1 MVGDLI
7 ADQVVPEGFE
17 DLSCEGPEARH
28 FQVKSRQERVG
39 DFSVREVAAH
49 IVKMIEAARERDDD
63 DTDQLVLVLERPV
76 KGCAIS
82 RRGVIVGDLPVD
94 DHLRVA
100 VHDELRDRGHELS
113 VIGEVVGRVE
123 VVVLPWGAAA
133 EEIRQVVAGRQNLP
147 AVAVEPVMLALRDAV
162 AACVD
167 ANASA
172 VLAERAGLD
181 RTRIER
187 LVTEVSRLID
197 LDALQQALT
206 SGACEPVNFDEEIS
220 ADSFYEGVDVQPG
233 HIAASLPAP
242 RPEVTGTVVDAL
254 ERDQA
259 VLVTGPSGVGK
270 STVMWAAAYS
280 TRHVLWYR
288 VRRLLESDVE
298 PIARLVEA
306 TRPSTRSPVGLVVD
320 AVGQTG
326 MRGWDAL
333 RLRLAG
339 KTGIVLLGSARSEDL
354 LPLETLSR
362 ATVVPVRL
370 DEEVAEEIHAGLL
383 ERSMTELRHWRHAY
397 DQAHGL
403 TLEFTH
409 LLTRG
414 KRLADV
420 ISEQV
425 RARIR
430 DGRETELSILALV
443 STAHRW
449 GATLNFRRV
458 QDALGVGDIV
468 LREALDRLTDEH
480 LIRSTGTNLSGL
492 HQLRSGALS
501 QSVHAQPP
509 PALNETV
516 ATILPML
523 DTADLLP
530 FVVGVLNAN
539 EFDDVSVLDTIVVDH
554 VVGRL
559 ANTTSGD
566 AWTTALHALHLVDF
580 HREAAVWADICSQL
594 HVPPGL
600 HQIVAVHVLGGIE
613 PLENTRPEVAGAI
626 REINAIKRGNSPLR
640 DKVLTLLGPERIGGA
655 LAVCTQR
662 DHAAFLLATIAEAGI
677 DLSAQSASL
686 RDADEAPLIVAMRS
700 MDVDDLSVILR
711 GAHDVSAD
719 LYDLLFDAV
728 GGTEAMRN
736 KLFAH
741 SPWLIDV
748 TIQDQQGKTVAC
760 ARILHIADHMVGDTE
775 KTALD
780 LGKLM
785 ARCFPR
791 CHAVDVRTVVPGGA
805 EWTADGAI
813 GSRRFSAKHEIA
825 PVRGTWNRLRSQIAT
840 AAAGTTD
847 PTLRVQR
854 AHDLL
859 VGLKRYLELVT
870 TMWLVGPVSEAEKEE
885 TRQLLTDLHDR
896 AEQLTLPTNRTDL
909 IVGPGETTAHRS
921 DNLGFLISFI
931 TGNLTSRLTDLTAR
945 GRSLAFFVADTLR
958 RNLANVRSEEQW
970 HLIDTDPPAVI
981 DDLDSLLM
989 DLHAVL
995 AERTKDPAGHAA
1007 ILASL
1012 RDGKRRELPIRIAA
1026 NLAREKARRRMEAM
1040 HKSYRRTLRDNGVR
1054 AAFLTETFD
1063 DESAYDWPP
1072 MSTAIT
1078 IDIRS
1083 FADWANAHEVV
1094 QRKLQEEID
1103 QRFLGTHSLL
1113 VPFLRGRPVEPLAQ
1127 RISDRLTPDYDNT
1140 LKTKW
1145 RALLGDRHPTPMA
1158 DAFNEAID
1166 ALVAISALGTLRSS
1180 RPEGHAS
1187 DERFAGEVAK
1197 LQSAIAAAT
1206 ALDAEDVVIRELV
1219 TYLSEIA
1226 RRVER
1231 EINDDTIT
1239 LSSATFAADLYAG
1252 QHGEPS
1258 DLMKEVMVVSVLAV
1272 QWDISPTEAVSA
1284 YELLTSGS
1292 T

>member
-1 MVGDLI
+1 MTGELV
-7 ADQVVPEGFE
+7 ADQVVPEEFE
-17 DLSCEGPEARH
+17 DLSCEGLQGRH

-49 IVKMIEAARERDDD
+49 ILKMIEAARERDNGAH
-63 DTDQLVLVLERPV
+63 QLVLVLERPV
-76 KGCAIS
+76 KGCAIEG
-82 RRGVIVGDLPVD
+82 RGVIVGDLPVD

-100 VHDELRDRGHELS
+100 IHDELRRRGYGPSAIDKVL
-113 VIGEVVGRVE
+113 GRVE
-123 VVVLPWGAAA
+123 VMVLPWGAAA
-133 EEIRQVVAGRQNLP
+133 EEIRQVVAARQSLP
-147 AVAVEPVMLALRDAV
+147 AAAVEPVMLALRDAV

-187 LVTEVSRLID
+187 VVTDVSRLID

-206 SGACEPVNFDEEIS
+206 SGACELVNFDEALP

-242 RPEVTGTVVDAL
+242 RPAVTGTVVDAL

-280 TRHVLWYR
+280 TRHILWYR

-339 KTGIVLLGSARSEDL
+339 KVGIVLLGSARSEDL
-354 LPLETLSR
+354 LPLETLSL
-362 ATVVPVRL
+362 ATVVSVRL

-383 ERSMTELRHWRHAY
+383 ERSMTELRHWRDAY
-397 DQAHGL
+397 DHAHGL

-414 KRLADV
+414 KRLAEV

-430 DGRETELSILALV
+430 DDRETELSILALV

-458 QDALGVGDIV
+458 QEALGVGDV
-468 LREALDRLTDEH
+468 EFRAALDRLTDEH
-480 LIRSTGTNLSGL
+480 LVRSTGTALTGL

-509 PALNETV
+509 PALTETV
-516 ATILPML
+516 ATILPL
-523 DTADLLP
+523 LNTTDLLP
-530 FVVGVLNAN
+530 FVVGALSAN
-539 EFDDVSVLDTIVVDH
+539 QLDDAIVLDTIVVDH

-559 ANTTSGD
+559 ANTASADT
-566 AWTTALHALHLVDF
+566 WTTALHALHLVDF

-594 HVPPGL
+594 NVPPGL
-600 HQIVAVHVLGGIE
+600 HQVVAVHVLGEIV
-613 PLENTRPEVAGAI
+613 PLENARPDVAAAI
-626 REINAIKRGNSPLR
+626 KKINGIKRGDSPLR
-640 DKVLTLLGPERIGGA
+640 DSVLTLLGPERIGAA
-655 LAVCTQR
+655 LAACTER

-677 DLSAQSASL
+677 DLSPQFLSL
-686 RDADEAPLIVAMRS
+686 RDDGDAPLSDSLRS
-700 MDVDDLSVILR
+700 MDVGDLSVVLR
-711 GAHDVSAD
+711 SAYDVSAD

-728 GGTEAMRN
+728 GGTEAMAN
-736 KLFAH
+736 KLFAF
-741 SPWLIDV
+741 SPWLVDL
-748 TIQDQQGKTVAC
+748 TTQDQQGETVAC
-760 ARILHIADHMVGDTE
+760 ARILHIAEHIVGDIE

-791 CHAVDVRTVVPGGA
+791 CSSVDIQTVVPGGA
-805 EWTADGAI
+805 EWSADGAI
-813 GSRRFSAKHEIA
+813 ASRRFSVECEIA
-825 PVRGTWNRLRSQIAT
+825 PVRATWNRLRRQIAT

-847 PTLRVQR
+847 PTLRVQD

-870 TMWLVGPVSEAEKEE
+870 TMWLSGPVGEAEKEE

-896 AEQLTLPTNRTDL
+896 AEQLTLPINPADL
-909 IVGPGETTAHRS
+909 IVGPGGTTSHRS
-921 DNLGFLISFI
+921 DSLGFLITFI
-931 TGNLTSRLTDLTAR
+931 TGNLTSRLPDLTSR

-970 HLIDTDPPAVI
+970 HLIDTRPPAII
-981 DDLDSLLM
+981 DDLDALLT

-995 AERTKDPAGHAA
+995 AERTEDPAGHAA
-1007 ILASL
+1007 ILESL
-1012 RDGKRRELPIRIAA
+1012 RRNTRRELPLSIAA
-1026 NLAREKARRRMEAM
+1026 NLARDVGRRRMESL
-1040 HKSYRRTLRDNGVR
+1040 HRSYRRILRDNGIHAIFVME
-1054 AAFLTETFD
+1054 AFD
-1063 DESAYDWPP
+1063 DESPRGWPP
-1072 MSTAIT
+1072 ISTAIT
-1078 IDIRS
+1078 IAIRS
-1083 FADWANAHEVV
+1083 FADWSVAYEVV
-1094 QRKLQEEID
+1094 QRSLRDGID
-1103 QRFLGTHSLL
+1103 PRFLGSLPIL
-1113 VPFLRGRPVEPLAQ
+1113 VPLLHGRPVAALVQ
-1127 RISDRLTPDYDNT
+1127 GVSDRLSPDYDGR
-1140 LKTKW
+1140 LKTRWK
-1145 RALLGDRHPTPMA
+1145 AFLGDGHPTPMA
-1158 DAFNEAID
+1158 DAFNAAVD
-1166 ALVAISALGTLRSS
+1166 ALVAISALGTLRSC
-1180 RPEGHAS
+1180 RPDEHVS
-1187 DERFAGEVAK
+1187 DEFFAGEVERVRGAI
-1197 LQSAIAAAT
+1197 SAAM
-1206 ALDAEDVVIRELV
+1206 ALDAEDVVIRDLV
-1219 TYLSEIA
+1219 AYLGEIV

-1231 EINDDTIT
+1231 EINDEAGT
-1239 LSSATFAADLYAG
+1239 LASATFAADLYAG
-1252 QHGEPS
+1252 QLGEQS
-1258 DLMKEVMVVSVLAV
+1258 DLLKELMIVSALAV
-1272 QWDISPTEAVSA
+1272 QWDISPTEAFGA
-1284 YELLTSGS
+1284 YESLMSDS